1 MGVALQVICKKFN
14 LAATA
19 TRTKV
24 LCIPRHP
31 CGHCGGTYGSRAIT
45 RDIKGQAMRIFPII
59 TAAIVSVALFFLVF
73 QREKLLAFASGETEA
88 VTETAPLVAH
98 PAPADTAATVAERKV
113 TVLVQR
119 SSAQLIDSAIL
130 ARGRTEAAR
139 QVDVRSETSG
149 LVISDP
155 LRRGAYVS
163 KDQALCV
170 LDEGTRQAQLKEA
183 EARLMEAKSRL
194 PEAES
199 RLVEARAKLA
209 EAEINGTAAT
219 KLSEGGFASDT
230 RVAGATAAVES
241 ARAGV
246 NSASSGVSAATA
258 GILAAEAAVEQAKRE
273 IARLTLTAP
282 FDGLLETDTAELGA
296 LLQAGAPCATVIQL
310 NPIKLVGFLAETD
323 VDKVSVGAM
332 AQARL
337 ASGGEAIGRVTF
349 LSRSADPA
357 TRTFRVEVT
366 VANDGLTI
374 RDGQTAELMIGT
386 AGKPAHLLPASALT
400 LDDNGRLGIR
410 VVNAQT
416 RAEFIPVTLQR
427 DTVDGVW
434 LEGLPEQVDVIVV
447 GQEFVIDGV
456 AVTPTYKDISKDEG
470 Q

>member
-1 MGVALQVICKKFN
+1 
-14 LAATA
+14 
-19 TRTKV
+19 
-24 LCIPRHP
+24 
-31 CGHCGGTYGSRAIT
+31 
-45 RDIKGQAMRIFPII
+45 MRIFPII
-59 TAAIVSVALFFLVF
+59 TAAIVCAALFLLVF
-73 QREKLLAFASGETEA
+73 QREKLMAFAAGDVADVAA
-88 VTETAPLVAH
+88 VP
-98 PAPADTAATVAERKV
+98 TVATGDATDDTGERKV
-113 TVLVQR
+113 SVLAQR
-119 SSAQLIDSAIL
+119 STAQQIDSAIL

-139 QVDVRSETSG
+139 QVDVKSETSG
-149 LVISDP
+149 LVVSEP
-155 LRRGAYVS
+155 LRRGAYVTQG
-163 KDQALCV
+163 QALCV

-183 EARLMEAKSRL
+183 ESRLIEAKGRL

-199 RLVEARAKLA
+199 RLVEARARLV
-209 EAEINGTAAT
+209 EAEINGTAAM
-219 KLSEGGFASDT
+219 KLNEGGFASET

-246 NSASSGVSAATA
+246 NSASSGVSAAAA
-258 GILAAEAAVEQAKRE
+258 GIWSAEAALEQATRDIE
-273 IARLTLTAP
+273 RLTLTAP

-296 LLQAGAPCATVIQL
+296 LLQPGASCATVIQL
-310 NPIKLVGFLAETD
+310 DPIKLVGFLAESD

-337 ASGGEAIGRVTF
+337 ASGGETVGRVTF
-349 LSRSADPA
+349 LSRSADPL

-366 VANDGLTI
+366 VGNEGLNI

-410 VVNAQT
+410 VVNAEM
-416 RAEFIPVTLQR
+416 RAEFMPVTLQR

-434 LEGLPEQVDVIVV
+434 LEGLPETVDVIVV

-456 AVTPTYKDISKDEG
+456 AVTPTYKDVG